1 MQGPRTR
8 IPVTSTPQD
17 YLDMFMDDTESWAM
31 LVMKSHIVGHRENE
45 KLLME
50 ETIESSGSLAL
61 QREGKAFSTEIR
73 MFNDPINNHAP
84 TKKSQFCC
92 KNLPIDQD

>member
-1 MQGPRTR
+1 MQGPRTH

-50 ETIESSGSLAL
+50 ETIESSGS
-61 QREGKAFSTEIR
+61 
-73 MFNDPINNHAP
+73 
-84 TKKSQFCC
+84 
-92 KNLPIDQD
+92 